1 MNAISLTFAVAL
13 AACTPSPKES
23 AMPSPS
29 SESGTTAPA
38 NGTKQKAAVA
48 PPQVA
53 LEGIPLAA
61 PPANLSA
68 EAEGRRTLSTAFVRV
83 GPDGHLTVEL
93 RDGRVLVLRN
103 VVMRAKDYCGVQV
116 SGGAAGAKYCGGYAE
131 VAAARPGGGRTGSEL
146 PRWSP
151 GPSSHKPRSQT
162 NRHQREIVRTCG
174 MTPTDQAQA
183 LCYRLSQQG
192 FVLPNCCAATGIS
205 QERQSGT
212 VRFSLQFP
220 RVRPAIL
227 WRTKYG
233 L

>member
-1 MNAISLTFAVAL
+1 MTKESQKSVYYRPSNTSAADRNCIPPSDSSRRIAYLKAVSKLWMSAMNAISLTFAVAL
-13 AACTPSPKES
+13 AACSPSPKES

-38 NGTKQKAAVA
+38 NGTKQQAAVA

-61 PPANLSA
+61 PPAHLSA

-131 VAAARPGGGRTGSEL
+131 VAAARPGGGPTGSEL
-146 PRWSP
+146 PEVVS
-151 GPSSHKPRSQT
+151 
-162 NRHQREIVRTCG
+162 
-174 MTPTDQAQA
+174 
-183 LCYRLSQQG
+183 
-192 FVLPNCCAATGIS
+192 
-205 QERQSGT
+205 
-212 VRFSLQFP
+212 
-220 RVRPAIL
+220 RPI
-227 WRTKYG
+227 KS
-233 L
+233 